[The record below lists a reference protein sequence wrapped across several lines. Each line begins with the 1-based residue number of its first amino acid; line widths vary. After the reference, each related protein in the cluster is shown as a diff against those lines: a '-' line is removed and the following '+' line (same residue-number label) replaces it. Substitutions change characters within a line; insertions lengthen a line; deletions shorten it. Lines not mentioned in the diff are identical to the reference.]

1 MTKIVVPEGML
12 NVISAA
18 LTNNCLIAPSMD
30 RRETLVQS
38 RLLGAQICQWLS
50 ENPIRP
56 TLDQQ
61 FALHDA
67 WPKSLIYEENSPH
80 PIQDQIF
87 FSVVEWQ
94 RRMFLAPEPE
104 VPEEVRDLLWRNRAI
119 TPADE
124 SVEESDRRI
133 IEAYRRGQKA
143 GLK

>member
-50 ENPIRP
+50 EVDSLKR
-56 TLDQQ
+56 LDQQ

-67 WPKSLIYEENSPH
+67 WPKSLIYEEFSTSNSRSD
-80 PIQDQIF
+80 ILQLNGAE
-87 FSVVEWQ
+87 VWN
-94 RRMFLAPEPE
+94 APEPE
-104 VPEEVRDLLWRNRAI
+104 VPEEVRDLLGRNRAI